1 MKHILTRKVIL
12 ILLALFGFNFL
23 LFKLYV
29 IQQEKKSTFLTLYGN
44 VDVRQVDLGFR
55 VFGRVTKMPFEEG
68 DFVESGSF
76 MGCIERQPYLD
87 QVREAEANVEAIKA
101 SLLNA
106 ERIMER
112 RQAIV
117 ASGAVSDEDYQNAL
131 AQRDISI
138 ANLRQAEAALG
149 TAMTNLI
156 DTEVYAPTNGTILT
170 RIREPGTV
178 VNIAEPIYTLSVSS
192 PVWIRAYVSEPNLG
206 KIYPGMTAIVSTDSG
221 KTYEGKIGFISPVAE
236 FTPKTVEST
245 ELRTDLVYRIRI
257 YCDNPDR
264 FLLQGMPVTVKLALK
279 DTHSDTRSD

>member
-1 MKHILTRKVIL
+1 MKHILTRKVII
-12 ILLALFGFNFL
+12 ILLALLGFNFL

-29 IQQEKKSTFLTLYGN
+29 VAQEKRSAFLTLYGN

-76 MGCIERQPYLD
+76 MGAIERQPYLD

-117 ASGAVSDEDYQNAL
+117 STGAVSDEDYQNAL

-149 TAMTNLI
+149 TAMTNLT

-206 KIYPGMTAIVSTDSG
+206 RIFPGMTAIVSTDSG

-245 ELRTDLVYRIRI
+245 ELRTDLVYRIRV

-279 DTHSDTRSD
+279 DHSDTRSN